1 MAVTVAWLV
10 RQTRLGLNV
19 VAGARHVDREI
30 LWAHAIELADPGPYL
45 SGGELVMTTGINV
58 GKDRRAQSGYVT
70 RLVTANAAAL
80 AFDTGTS
87 YQHVPPGIIAAGD
100 ELGMPV
106 LQVPASTPFIAIT
119 RAVIDRINADQLK
132 SVQRTVDEQESLAR
146 ATLRGGVP
154 AVVSALAQALDATV
168 AAMSPAGRVLAA
180 AGPDTER
187 VGALG
192 ADLIGARGPRSA
204 SSRVVADGDGFCT
217 IQALRAASSTRG
229 FLVVRSDRALLPAQR
244 LLIAH
249 SVSLISIELEKPLG
263 LLDAEQRLRVAVTQG
278 LLAEPALDEPSL
290 LRYFGFDPG
299 DRVVALV
306 VRGGGSGLA
315 QQADVHRVLQKS
327 GLPFLTCP
335 RAGELVVVLPVAER
349 EATAALHRR
358 LCGQLG
364 EGVVT
369 AVSPEGGFGDLAT
382 MVSQATTASRSQVGE
397 SLRWYDELG
406 LFGALLSGRTPEELA
421 ALSDVLRPLDG
432 EGLRPTLAAFL
443 QTNGHLEAAGTVLGV
458 HRHTMR
464 NRIGRI
470 GDVLGMPLDSADT
483 RAMLLIALRAGE
495 LLGGAVPHS
504 QARPR

>member
-10 RQTRLGLNV
+10 RQSRLGLHL

-58 GKDRRAQSGYVT
+58 GTGRRGQFGYVS
-70 RLVTANAAAL
+70 RLVAANAAAL

-87 YQHVPPGIIAAGD
+87 YQHVPPGIIAAGE

-132 SVQRTVDEQESLAR
+132 SVQRTVDEQEALAR
-146 ATLRGGVP
+146 ATLAGGIP
-154 AVVSALAQALDATV
+154 AVVSALARALDATV
-168 AAMSPAGRVLAA
+168 AAMSPAGRLLAA
-180 AGPDTER
+180 AGPETER
-187 VGALG
+187 VAALG
-192 ADLIGARGPRSA
+192 ADLIGARGRRPV

-217 IQALRAASSTRG
+217 VQVLRVASSTRG
-229 FLVVRSDRALLPAQR
+229 FLVVRSDRALVPAQR

-263 LLDAEQRLRVAVTQG
+263 LLDAEQRLRVAVAQG

-306 VRGGGSGLA
+306 VRGGGNGLA
-315 QQADVHRVLQKS
+315 AQADVCRILQKT

-335 RAGELVVVLPVAER
+335 RAGELVVVLPAYER
-349 EATAALHRR
+349 DAIAALHRG
-358 LCGQLG
+358 LSGQLG

-369 AVSPEGGFGDLAT
+369 AVSPPGGFGDLAM
-382 MVSQATTASRSQVGE
+382 MVSQATASSRAATGE
-397 SLRWYDELG
+397 SLRWYDDLG
-406 LFGALLSGRTPEELA
+406 LFGLLLAGRTPAELA
-421 ALSDVLRPLDG
+421 DLSDVLRPLDR

-443 QTNGHLEAAGTVLGV
+443 DTNGHLEAGAAILGV

-464 NRIGRI
+464 NRLGRI
-470 GDVLGMPLDSADT
+470 GELLGMPLDSADV
-483 RAMLLIALRAGE
+483 RAVLVIALRARD
-495 LLGGAVPHS
+495 LLGEHA
-504 QARPR
+504 